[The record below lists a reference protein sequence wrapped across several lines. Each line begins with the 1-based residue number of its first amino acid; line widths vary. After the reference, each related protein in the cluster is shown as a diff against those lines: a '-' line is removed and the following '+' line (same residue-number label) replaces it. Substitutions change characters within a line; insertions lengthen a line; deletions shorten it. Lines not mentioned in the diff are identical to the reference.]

1 MGLNI
6 KTEGGPSM
14 EFEPKH
20 IDTDKAEEQLER
32 MEWENW
38 DPVPCLEKLELL
50 GIVTYDPV
58 NDLWIYLGGSS

>member
-1 MGLNI
+1 
-6 KTEGGPSM
+6 M